1 MQEKE
6 VFLTD
11 NFYPKAKSIDIKRL
25 LYAIE
30 TLLNEGKIRSY
41 KHLAEK
47 AGYSS
52 QDFTYIK
59 TGRKSLQMDF
69 LYNISKISSINKSWV
84 LTGDGE
90 MLKNND
96 LEIQKKDKSDNITLS
111 REVFDLIKNQAE
123 AILSQ
128 QKTIETL
135 ASKVKDSTVPRE
147 GNAMNADAA
156 GFSDK

>member
-1 MQEKE
+1 
-6 VFLTD
+6 
-11 NFYPKAKSIDIKRL
+11 
-25 LYAIE
+25 
-30 TLLNEGKIRSY
+30 
-41 KHLAEK
+41 
-47 AGYSS
+47 
-52 QDFTYIK
+52 
-59 TGRKSLQMDF
+59 MDF
-69 LYNISKISSINKSWV
+69 LDNISKISFINKSWV

-96 LEIQKKDKSDNITLS
+96 LGIQKKDKSDNITLS

-135 ASKVKDSTVPRE
+135 ASKVKEPIVPQE

>member
-1 MQEKE
+1 MTDKEKILHISKHYDFSVKKLSE
-6 VFLTD
+6 FLGL
-11 NFYPKAKSIDIKRL
+11 KSPQRLYDI
-25 LYAIE
+25 
-30 TLLNEGKIRSY
+30 
-41 KHLAEK
+41 
-47 AGYSS
+47 
-52 QDFTYIK
+52 IK
-59 TGRKSLQMDF
+59 ERN
-69 LYNISKISSINKSWV
+69 NISKELLEIIQAKCVDINTTW
-84 LTGDGE
+84 LHTGEGE
-90 MLKNND
+90 MLLSNNPKIYN
-96 LEIQKKDKSDNITLS
+96 EDKSDNITLS

>member
-1 MQEKE
+1 MNQKE
-6 VFLTD
+6 FAELIHVNQPDLSSYLSGKKPFGM
-11 NFYPKAKSIDIKRL
+11 
-25 LYAIE
+25 
-30 TLLNEGKIRSY
+30 TLINRI
-41 KHLAEK
+41 
-47 AGYSS
+47 
-52 QDFTYIK
+52 
-59 TGRKSLQMDF
+59 SLE
-69 LYNISKISSINKSWV
+69 LSINKEWL
-84 LTGDGE
+84 LTGEGE
-90 MLKNND
+90 MLLSNNPKIYN
-96 LEIQKKDKSDNITLS
+96 EDKSDNITLS

>member
-1 MQEKE
+1 MNFNQEA
-6 VFLTD
+6 V
-11 NFYPKAKSIDIKRL
+11 IKRIKEIQSSKSMNQKEFAEL
-25 LYAIE
+25 IHVNQPDLSSYLSGKKPFGM
-30 TLLNEGKIRSY
+30 TLINRI
-41 KHLAEK
+41 
-47 AGYSS
+47 
-52 QDFTYIK
+52 
-59 TGRKSLQMDF
+59 SLE
-69 LYNISKISSINKSWV
+69 LSINKEWL
-84 LTGDGE
+84 LTGEGE
-90 MLKNND
+90 MLLSNNPKIYN
-96 LEIQKKDKSDNITLS
+96 EDKSDNITLS

>member
-1 MQEKE
+1 MNFNQEAVIKQIKE
-6 VFLTD
+6 IQSSKLMNQKEFAELIHVNQPDLSSYLSGKKPFGM
-11 NFYPKAKSIDIKRL
+11 
-25 LYAIE
+25 
-30 TLLNEGKIRSY
+30 TLINRI
-41 KHLAEK
+41 
-47 AGYSS
+47 
-52 QDFTYIK
+52 
-59 TGRKSLQMDF
+59 SLE
-69 LYNISKISSINKSWV
+69 LSINKEWL
-84 LTGDGE
+84 LTGEGE
-90 MLKNND
+90 MLLSNNPKIYN
-96 LEIQKKDKSDNITLS
+96 EDKSDNITLS

>member
-1 MQEKE
+1 M
-6 VFLTD
+6 
-11 NFYPKAKSIDIKRL
+11 
-25 LYAIE
+25 
-30 TLLNEGKIRSY
+30 
-41 KHLAEK
+41 H
-47 AGYSS
+47 
-52 QDFTYIK
+52 
-59 TGRKSLQMDF
+59 TGE
-69 LYNISKISSINKSWV
+69 
-84 LTGDGE
+84 GE
-90 MLKNND
+90 MLLSNNPKIYN
-96 LEIQKKDKSDNITLS
+96 EDKSDNITLS